1 MADSRVEI
9 IVIAAGL
16 VAWAAIFWASAG
28 GLLPVSWIVS
38 DGLLALLAAG
48 IGYCFWRV
56 YRRRGHNG
64 A

>member
-16 VAWAAIFWASAG
+16 VTWAAILRASVG
-28 GLLPVSWIVS
+28 GLPPVSWIVS
-38 DGLLALLAAG
+38 DAVPALVAAG
-48 IGYCFWRV
+48 IGCCLWRL
-56 YRRRGHNG
+56 YRRRGHSG